1 MKSRTD
7 GIKEKDRP
15 DVYYAGVDILTTY
28 GKHSDII
35 EVIESAGGN
44 AVSADLNAGN
54 RTQIDY
60 EQLMAWDPDV
70 IFIDHGGMN
79 DGKTVEQLKKK
90 LKSKASYKSLKAV
103 KNDQVYATPVG
114 RILLGHGHTEDTARD
129 GYGQDTASPN
139 EFQGPRYG
147 SGSDGVLRE
156 IFDHSLTREEAEQI
170 LNRESPE

>member
-1 MKSRTD
+1 MPVCT
-7 GIKEKDRP
+7 IP
-15 DVYYAGVDILTTY
+15 TTY

-79 DGKTVEQLKKK
+79 DGKTVEQLKKE
-90 LKSKASYKSLKAV
+90 LKSKASYKV
-103 KNDQVYATPVG
+103 VEG
-114 RILLGHGHTEDTARD
+114 CEER
-129 GYGQDTASPN
+129 
-139 EFQGPRYG
+139 
-147 SGSDGVLRE
+147 SGLC
-156 IFDHSLTREEAEQI
+156 
-170 LNRESPE
+170 